1 VSEER
6 QRLGRWGE
14 QAAAAYLKQ
23 SGFRVVASNVRT
35 PVGEL
40 DLVARHGRLQ
50 VFVEVKTRRSRS
62 FGAPAEAVDAR
73 KQRQVIRAAQWYL
86 AQDGHDDCEIR
97 FDVVAVDVENGRVR
111 IEHIPAAFEAHGDR
125 G

>member
-14 QAAAAYLKQ
+14 QVAAAYLKK
-23 SGFRVVASNVRT
+23 SGLRIVASNVRT

-40 DLVARHGRLQ
+40 DLVARHGAVQ
-50 VFVEVKTRRSRS
+50 VFIEVKTRRSRCC
-62 FGAPAEAVDAR
+62 GAPAEAVDAR

-86 AQDGHDDCEIR
+86 TQGGLDDCEIR
-97 FDVVAVDVENGRVR
+97 FDVVTVDVENGRVQ
-111 IEHIPAAFEAHGDR
+111 IEHIPAAFEVSGA
-125 G
+125 